1 MACNIACSIPTA
13 LALPELVLAASS
25 GGNAKA
31 AEQFSAGQLDIE
43 ALVEYR
49 SPTTNM
55 GF

>member
-1 MACNIACSIPTA
+1 LKLISPNQGLIPM
-13 LALPELVLAASS
+13 PETSGLGLSS

-55 GF
+55 GC